1 MTDVHST
8 YDGLG
13 FAGHRGP
20 VLDCANGCQK
30 EKPEEIEEINEIEEK
45 CEQEVDAGKEAGAE
59 ANNR

>member
-1 MTDVHST
+1 M
-8 YDGLG
+8 
-13 FAGHRGP
+13 
-20 VLDCANGCQK
+20 LDCANGCQK